1 MNFVIENYAQLFA
14 VAAPLVTLAAMNL
27 ALAIGGERG
36 TLLLPSAGPFEF
48 ARRPANT
55 VPASTSPSRP
65 QSPANDPHYRHAA

>member
-1 MNFVIENYAQLFA
+1 MNLFIENYAQLFA

-27 ALAIGGERG
+27 ALALGGERG
-36 TLLLPSAGPFEF
+36 TLLLPNAGPLEL

-65 QSPANDPHYRHAA
+65 QAPANDPHYRNAA